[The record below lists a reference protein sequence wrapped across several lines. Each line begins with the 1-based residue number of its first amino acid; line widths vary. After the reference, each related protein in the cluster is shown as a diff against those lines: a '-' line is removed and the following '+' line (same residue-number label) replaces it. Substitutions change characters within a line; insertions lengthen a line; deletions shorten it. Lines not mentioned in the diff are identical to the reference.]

1 MFQGGVSETS
11 TALKRFKRADGVST
25 GADRHGMS
33 DTLNKYIDSLIAA
46 GKRSVIDERNKTVT
60 EMTDRWNRNVS
71 YLVGK
76 RNTEIDALR
85 RAMPNSQT
93 SFTTGAG
100 LTAGGYGLGRLAALS
115 KHVGKARGGRAGLIG
130 AGLTAAGVT
139 LKDKL
144 LPGQAKL
151 PSVVPSK
158 WVDPTD
164 PSPKTPDPT
173 LFQKVK
179 NLIGLGPNRESRK
192 WVTDKKY
199 PSLIGGGTPK
209 PATPAV
215 PEPKPPDK
223 KPGGLT
229 DRAAAL
235 GARWNAL
242 RRGSI

>member
-1 MFQGGVSETS
+1 MTR
-11 TALKRFKRADGVST
+11 RFKQADGEPVNT
-25 GADRHGMS
+25 DRHGMS
-33 DTLNKYIDSLIAA
+33 DMLNKYIDSLITD
-46 GKRSVIDERNKTVT
+46 GKRSVIDERNNTVT
-60 EMTDRWNRNVS
+60 EMTNRWNRNVS
-71 YLVGK
+71 DLVGK

-85 RAMPNSQT
+85 KAMPNSQT

-100 LTAGGYGLGRLAALS
+100 LTAGGYGLGRLAAFA
-115 KHVGKARGGRAGLIG
+115 KGMGRIRGNRAGLIG

-144 LPGQAKL
+144 LPSQAKL

-158 WVDPTD
+158 WVDPTN
-164 PSPKTPDPT
+164 PSPRKPDPT
-173 LFQKVK
+173 LFQKIRD
-179 NLIGLGPNRESRK
+179 LIGPGPNRESRK

-209 PATPAV
+209 PATPAA
-215 PEPKPPDK
+215 PEPKPTEK

-235 GARWNAL
+235 VARLNAL
-242 RRGSI
+242 RRGSG